1 MSSATR
7 RPNLTRCGLHRQR
20 GAVAIIVG
28 LALAVMIG
36 FVGLALDLGKLYV
49 TRSELQNSADACAL
63 SAARDLTSAI
73 SLQVSEANGIAAG
86 HLNFA
91 FFQQNAVQMQTDSN
105 VTFSDSLSNAFLTKS
120 SVTTPANI
128 KYVKCTAKSSN
139 IAHWFIEVLNVI
151 PGVSVANAAQVSASA
166 IATVGGGQTAC
177 AIPVFVCKASAA
189 APYKVGDWIT
199 SPSGSTF
206 GPGNFGWAALDG
218 TTKEPSIA
226 TELSGNTC
234 NITVPPALGST
245 GLKSAS
251 LRAWNTRFGI
261 YTNGANGSS
270 GQPDFTGYA
279 YVGPNYGPPGTA
291 GIVGDAY
298 AQFVVDRTK
307 FKSYQGDGTP
317 PSGSGISTGW
327 TGSIGNYQTAGGDR
341 RIALAPEG
349 DCSGLNGN
357 SVNVPV
363 TQWDCVL
370 MLDPVPFSPGKGA
383 VIAHLEY
390 LGSSPFG
397 SSSGS
402 GSASTVTGNNPCATQ
417 GVPGGGSA
425 SGTQVPMLVQ

>member
-1 MSSATR
+1 MNRAARHPKVTR
-7 RPNLTRCGLHRQR
+7 RGLHRQR

-73 SLQVSEANGIAAG
+73 SLSVAEADGIAAG
-86 HLNFA
+86 HLNYV
-91 FFQQNAVQMQTDSN
+91 FFQNKSVQMLTNAN
-105 VTFSDSLSNAFLTKS
+105 VTFSDSLSNPFLTKN

-128 KYVKCTAKSSN
+128 KYVQCTASLSN
-139 IAHWFIEVLNVI
+139 IAHWFLEVLNVM
-151 PGVSVANAAQVSASA
+151 PGTQVANAASVSASA
-166 IATVGGGQTAC
+166 IATVGGGQTTC
-177 AIPVFVCKASAA
+177 AIPVFVCRTTGS
-189 APYKVGDWIT
+189 PSYKVGDWIA
-199 SPSGSTF
+199 SPSGSSTTY

-218 TTKEPSIA
+218 STSESTLAS
-226 TELSGNTC
+226 ELSGNTC
-234 NITVPPALGST
+234 NITSPPDLSTT

-291 GIVGDAY
+291 GITGDAY
-298 AQFVVDRTK
+298 TQFVTDRTT
-307 FKSYQGDGTP
+307 FKPYQGDGTP
-317 PSGSGISTGW
+317 PSGSGIATNGTVTAS
-327 TGSIGNYQTAGGDR
+327 NYQTYGGDR
-341 RIALAPEG
+341 RVALAPEG
-349 DCSGLNGN
+349 DCSALQGN
-357 SVNVPV
+357 SGKVHV

-370 MLDPVPFSPGKGA
+370 MLDPLPFSPGSGNI
-383 VIAHLEY
+383 VAHLEY
-390 LGSSPFG
+390 LGSSV
-397 SSSGS
+397 S
-402 GSASTVTGNNPCATQ
+402 GNNPCATH
-417 GVPGGGSA
+417 GLPGSGSA

>member
-1 MSSATR
+1 MNSAARYPKVMR
-7 RPNLTRCGLHRQR
+7 RSLHRQR

-73 SLQVSEANGIAAG
+73 SLSVAEANGIAAG
-86 HLNFA
+86 HLNFV
-91 FFQQNAVQMQTDSN
+91 FFQNKSVQMATNSN
-105 VTFSDSLSNAFLTKS
+105 VTFSDSLTNPFLTKD

-128 KYVKCTAKSSN
+128 KYVQCTATLSN
-139 IAHWFIEVLNVI
+139 IAHWFIEVLNVL
-151 PGVSVANAAQVSASA
+151 PGTKLANAATVSASA

-177 AIPVFVCKASAA
+177 AIPVFVCRATG
-189 APYKVGDWIT
+189 APPYNVGDWIT
-199 SPSGSTF
+199 SPSGSSY

-218 TTKEPSIA
+218 STNEPAIA
-226 TELSGNTC
+226 SELSGNTC
-234 NITVPPALGST
+234 NITSPPDLGTT

-279 YVGPNYGPPGTA
+279 YVGPNYGPPGTP
-291 GIVGDAY
+291 GIKGDAY
-298 AQFVVDRTK
+298 TQFVADRTT
-307 FKSYQGDGTP
+307 FKPYQGDGAP
-317 PSGSGISTGW
+317 PSGSGISTNG
-327 TGSIGNYQTAGGDR
+327 TVTASNYQTYGGDR
-341 RIALAPEG
+341 RVALAPEG
-349 DCSGLNGN
+349 DCSSLTGSSGK
-357 SVNVPV
+357 VHV

-370 MLDPVPFSPGKGA
+370 MLDPLPFSSGSGP

-390 LGSSPFG
+390 LGSSV
-397 SSSGS
+397 S
-402 GSASTVTGNNPCATQ
+402 GNNPCATH
-417 GVPGGGSA
+417 GLPGDGSA
-425 SGTQVPMLVQ
+425 SGVQVPMLVQ